1 MSDQK
6 ERLIEEHDM
15 TEEEAEEVYTTMKT
29 QVMLMAQTADR
40 DWDTDEYEAV
50 TDVLMGIRNQQ
61 VELMEQ
67 MQNSRLSTL
76 ARYLPV
82 VLFIGGIAELSA
94 FIWFINTGGSVGGL
108 AASLLGFV
116 LMLAAASL
124 LS

>member
-1 MSDQK
+1 
-6 ERLIEEHDM
+6 M